1 MKQRL
6 FLLIVIVLMLCSC
19 TNKNEEKENLQNS
32 EVEIKEV
39 KKIDDL
45 KEYVYFIDYK
55 NLILDNGNEYILKNA
70 YVNLDS
76 EEVKTINLELKNF
89 VLKSY
94 KDLGVEN
101 KKVIYG
107 NIISYDYY
115 ITEEYISLLQHS
127 SYYINGS
134 LGVANTNIYVIN
146 IKNGKIVDN
155 DELMNNFDLTE
166 EKIFE
171 KVRKNLDSDDVE
183 YSIMNMKNNYSLY
196 INNDNKLVL
205 SFIEINNEEEIKR
218 ELILN

>member
-45 KEYVYFIDYK
+45 KEYVYFTDYK

-94 KDLGVEN
+94 KNLGIEN

-107 NIISYDYY
+107 NVISYDYY

-155 DELMNNFDLTE
+155 NELMNKFDLTE
-166 EKIFE
+166 EKIYE

>member
-6 FLLIVIVLMLCSC
+6 FLLIVIVLMLFSC

-45 KEYVYFIDYK
+45 KEYVYFTNYK

-94 KDLGVEN
+94 KNLGIEN

-107 NIISYDYY
+107 NVISYDYY

-155 DELMNNFDLTE
+155 NELMNKFDLTE
-166 EKIFE
+166 EKIYE

>member
-1 MKQRL
+1 
-6 FLLIVIVLMLCSC
+6 MLCSC

-45 KEYVYFIDYK
+45 KEYVYFTDYK

-94 KDLGVEN
+94 KNLGIEN

-107 NIISYDYY
+107 NVISYDYY

-134 LGVANTNIYVIN
+134 LGVANTNIYVID

-155 DELMNNFDLTE
+155 NELMNKFDLTE
-166 EKIFE
+166 EKIYE

>member
-1 MKQRL
+1 ML
-6 FLLIVIVLMLCSC
+6 FSC

-45 KEYVYFIDYK
+45 KEYVYFTDYK

-94 KDLGVEN
+94 KNLGIEN

-107 NIISYDYY
+107 NVISYDYY

-155 DELMNNFDLTE
+155 NELMNKFDLTE
-166 EKIFE
+166 EKIYE

>member
-6 FLLIVIVLMLCSC
+6 FLLIVIVLMLFSC

-45 KEYVYFIDYK
+45 KEYVYFTDYK

-94 KDLGVEN
+94 KNLGIEN

-107 NIISYDYY
+107 NVISYDYY

-155 DELMNNFDLTE
+155 NELMNKFDLTE
-166 EKIFE
+166 EKIYE

>member
-45 KEYVYFIDYK
+45 KEYVYFTDYK

-94 KDLGVEN
+94 KNLGIEN

-107 NIISYDYY
+107 NVISYDYY

-155 DELMNNFDLTE
+155 NELMNKFDLTE
-166 EKIFE
+166 EKIYE

-183 YSIMNMKNNYSLY
+183 YSIMNMKNNYS
-196 INNDNKLVL
+196 
-205 SFIEINNEEEIKR
+205 
-218 ELILN
+218 

>member
-6 FLLIVIVLMLCSC
+6 FLLIVIVLMLFSC

-45 KEYVYFIDYK
+45 KEYVYFTNYK

-94 KDLGVEN
+94 KNLGIEN

-107 NIISYDYY
+107 NVISYDYY

-155 DELMNNFDLTE
+155 DELMNKFDLTE

>member
-45 KEYVYFIDYK
+45 KEYVYFTDYK

-94 KDLGVEN
+94 KNLGIEN

-107 NIISYDYY
+107 NVISYDYY

-134 LGVANTNIYVIN
+134 LGVANTNIYVID

-155 DELMNNFDLTE
+155 NELMNKFDLTE
-166 EKIFE
+166 EKIYE

>member
-1 MKQRL
+1 
-6 FLLIVIVLMLCSC
+6 MLCSC

-45 KEYVYFIDYK
+45 KEYVYFTDYK

-94 KDLGVEN
+94 KNLGIEN

-107 NIISYDYY
+107 NVISYDYY

-155 DELMNNFDLTE
+155 NELMNKFDLTE
-166 EKIFE
+166 EKIYE